1 MGLSGG
7 ADAPLVHCI
16 GVGGA
21 EFGLVRVERF
31 IGFAIPSGEG
41 YRGFSPVSGVA
52 IPVIFLANAANPA
65 KVEGKCVVFTRVC
78 VDAEFTRLASE

>member
-7 ADAPLVHCI
+7 ADAPLVHGV

-31 IGFAIPSGEG
+31 IGFAIPSGEDC
-41 YRGFSPVSGVA
+41 RGFSPVAAV
-52 IPVIFLANAANPA
+52 IVPVIFLVGIAYSAVIERERIVFPGVH
-65 KVEGKCVVFTRVC
+65 VEH
-78 VDAEFTRLASE
+78 